1 MALDPS
7 IPLQTQSFDMLG
19 MLGNGSKLA
28 QHWQQQ
34 KTESELNRL
43 YKETGGDLSK
53 MMELGKQSQISH
65 FVMPELQ
72 SRQTAQH
79 KALLDQQ
86 KTISEIGKVNSEAFK
101 NNQTGQG
108 DKLKNAQTLLTNANQ
123 ALYAATQSGDPN
135 AVKLALNNGKT
146 AGVLDEETY
155 NRYYS
160 TVESLGNNPEQLK
173 AFALNIQK
181 AYAQNPEKYNFTTA
195 DNVLNNETS
204 IANNQL
210 TNQTSLTNN
219 QNSVNASIYST
230 DVGAQTA
237 ENKLNQDQNQFDANL
252 YVQQN
257 KPLDY
262 FTAADGTRYAVYA
275 NGQGIPVSNAQGA
288 PIKEK
293 PKNAETPVQK
303 MERQEKTIDFANS
316 AKSAAEAAQLAAQ
329 LSNDLSGMNSAAGG
343 FGLMAK
349 VPGSDAKAFAT
360 KLETLRS
367 NVFLQQ
373 VGLMKG
379 MGALTDAE
387 GARLEKSIAALD
399 LSLSPVDLQKN
410 LTQITQILSQAAKT
424 ANQKAQLYG
433 RSSPTTNKQPQQST
447 PATSSAM
454 DFFK

>member
-7 IPLQTQSFDMLG
+7 IPMQVQSFDMIG

-72 SRQTAQH
+72 SRQSAQH

-86 KTISEIGKVNSEAFK
+86 KTISEIGKVDSETLK
-101 NNQTGQG
+101 NTQVAQG

-123 ALYAATQSGDPN
+123 ALYAATRNGDAN
-135 AVKLALNNGKT
+135 AVKLALNNAKT
-146 AGVLDEETY
+146 AGVLDEDTY
-155 NRYYS
+155 NRHYS

-173 AFALNIQK
+173 AFALNIQQ

-204 IANNQL
+204 IANNTL
-210 TNQTSLTNN
+210 NNETSRVNN

-237 ENKLNQDQNQFDANL
+237 QAKLSQDQNQFDANL
-252 YVQQN
+252 YIQQN

-275 NGQGIPVSNAQGA
+275 NGQGIPITNGQGA

-293 PKNAETPVQK
+293 LKTAETPVQK
-303 MERQEKTIDFANS
+303 MERQEKTIDFANG
-316 AKSAAEAAQLAAQ
+316 AKSAAEAAQLAAG
-329 LSNDLSGMNSAAGG
+329 LANDLEGMNSAAGG

-349 VPGSDAKAFAT
+349 VPGSDAKAFST
-360 KLETLRS
+360 KLETLKS

-424 ANQKAQLYG
+424 SSQKAQLY
-433 RSSPTTNKQPQQST
+433 SPNSQATNRQPQPSAPAST
-447 PATSSAM
+447 SVM